1 MLNMDPLLSERARPY
16 FEKAQKLAPLIR
28 EYADRAEREAQ
39 MPREVA
45 DAFHDAGLFRILLP
59 RKMGG
64 GELTI
69 PDSLRLCEEVS
80 RIDGS
85 AGWNL
90 AICSSSPLFGYNLS
104 HAAFEKIYG
113 DPLGVS
119 AGSLNPVTT
128 QVVAADGGWRF
139 SGKATYA
146 SASAHATYLM
156 AAGLVL
162 RDGAPQIVDGV
173 PVMRAGVFPIKHAK
187 ILNTWS
193 TAGMRGTG
201 SNDCVFDN
209 VFVPDDFTFDWL
221 NAKSPWQHGPF
232 ENIPLQLQFVGNLVC
247 VVLGTARH
255 ALDSLNEIAQAKV
268 PAASRATL
276 RERPIAQIQFAQAEG
291 LLNAARAYFYNCND
305 EIWRKGEA
313 GESFSIHDRALARL
327 AVVTAAKLAVQAVD
341 LVADAAGMN
350 SAQTSCPIER
360 CWRDVHTATQHVLM
374 NTARFEVVG
383 RVLFG
388 LDPGSPVI

>member
-1 MLNMDPLLSERARPY
+1 MDQLVSERARPY
-16 FEKAQKLAPLIR
+16 FEKVQKLAPIIR
-28 EYADRAEREAQ
+28 EHADRAEREAQ
-39 MPREVA
+39 MPREVV
-45 DAFHDAGLFRILLP
+45 DAFREAGLFRILVP
-59 RKMGG
+59 RQMGG

-69 PDSLRLCEEVS
+69 PDTLRLCEEVA

-90 AICSSSPLFGYNLS
+90 AICGGGPLFGYNLS
-104 HAAFEKIYG
+104 RAAFEKIFG
-113 DPLGVS
+113 DPHGVS
-119 AGSLNPVTT
+119 AGSLNPATT
-128 QVVAADGGWRF
+128 RVVAVEGGWQF

-156 AAGLVL
+156 AAGMVL
-162 RDGAPQIVDGV
+162 RDGALQIVDGA
-173 PVMRAGVFPIKHAK
+173 PVMRAGLFPIRQAK

-201 SNDCVFDN
+201 SNDCVFEN
-209 VFVPDDFTFDWL
+209 VFVSDEFTFDWL
-221 NAKSPWQHGPF
+221 NAKSPWQRGPF
-232 ENIPLQLQFVGNLVC
+232 ANIPLQLQFVGGLVS

-255 ALDSLNEIAQAKV
+255 ALDALNEIAQAKV
-268 PAASRATL
+268 PAATRATL
-276 RERPIAQIQFAQAEG
+276 RERPIAQIQFARAEG
-291 LLNAARAYFYNCND
+291 LLRAARAYFYDCND

-313 GESFSIHDRALARL
+313 GDSFSIQDRAHARL

-341 LVADAAGMN
+341 LVADAAGMS

-360 CWRDVHTATQHVLM
+360 CWRDVHTASQHVLM

-388 LDPGSPVI
+388 LNPGSPVI

>member
-1 MLNMDPLLSERARPY
+1 MDRLISERARPY
-16 FEKAQKLAPLIR
+16 FEKAQKLGPIIR
-28 EYADRAEREAQ
+28 EHADRAEREAQ
-39 MPREVA
+39 IPREVV

-69 PDSLRLCEEVS
+69 PDSLRLCEEVA

-90 AICSSSPLFGYNLS
+90 AICSGGPMFGYNLS
-104 HAAFEKIYG
+104 RAAFEKVYG
-113 DPLGVS
+113 DPLGLS
-119 AGSLNPVTT
+119 AGSLNPATT
-128 QVVAADGGWRF
+128 RVVPADGGWRF

-146 SASAHATYLM
+146 SGSGHATYLM
-156 AAGLVL
+156 AAGMVL
-162 RDGAPQIVDGV
+162 RDGAPQMVDGF
-173 PVMRAGVFPIKHAK
+173 PMMRAGLFPIKHAK

-201 SNDCVFDN
+201 SNDCEFEN
-209 VFVPDDFTFDWL
+209 VFVSDEFTFDWM
-221 NAKSPWQHGPF
+221 NAKSPWQRGPF
-232 ENIPLQLQFVGNLVC
+232 ENIPLQLQFVGGLVS

-255 ALDSLNEIAQAKV
+255 ALDAFNEIAQAKV
-268 PAASRATL
+268 PAAARSTL
-276 RERPIAQIQFAQAEG
+276 RERPLAQIQFAQAEG
-291 LLNAARAYFYNCND
+291 LLHAARAYFYTCND

-313 GESFSIHDRALARL
+313 GESFSIQDRAHARL

-350 SAQTSCPIER
+350 SALTSSPIER

-374 NTARFEVVG
+374 NTTRFEVVG

>member
-1 MLNMDPLLSERARPY
+1 MDQLLSEHARAY
-16 FEKAQKLAPLIR
+16 FEKVQKLAPIIR
-28 EYADRAEREAQ
+28 AHADRAEREAQ
-39 MPREVA
+39 MPREVV
-45 DAFHDAGLFRILLP
+45 DAFHEAGLLRILIP
-59 RKMGG
+59 RQMGG
-64 GELTI
+64 AELTI
-69 PDSLRLCEEVS
+69 PDSLRITEEVA
-80 RIDGS
+80 RIDAS

-90 AICSSSPLFGYNLS
+90 AICAGGPLFGYNLS
-104 HAAFEKIYG
+104 RAAFETIYG
-113 DPLGVS
+113 DLRGVS
-119 AGSLNPVTT
+119 AGSLNPATT
-128 QVVAADGGWRF
+128 QVVAVEGGWRL

-146 SASAHATYLM
+146 SASAHASWLM
-156 AAGLVL
+156 AAGIVM
-162 RDGAPQIVDGV
+162 RDGAPQFVGGA
-173 PVMRAGVFPIKHAK
+173 PVLRAGLFPIKHAK

-201 SNDCVFDN
+201 SNDCVFEN
-209 VFVPDDFTFDWL
+209 VFVPDEFTFDWL
-221 NAKSPWQHGPF
+221 NAKSSWHRGPLA
-232 ENIPLQLQFVGNLVC
+232 NIPLQLQFVGGLVS

-255 ALDSLNEIAQAKV
+255 ALDALNEIAQAKV

-291 LLNAARAYFYNCND
+291 LLRAARAYFYNCND

-313 GESFSIHDRALARL
+313 GESFSVQDRAHARL
-327 AVVTAAKLAVQAVD
+327 GVVTAAKLAVQAVD

>member
-1 MLNMDPLLSERARPY
+1 MDRLISERARPY
-16 FEKAQKLAPLIR
+16 FEKAQKLAPIIR
-28 EYADRAEREAQ
+28 EHADRAEREAQ
-39 MPREVA
+39 IPREVV

-69 PDSLRLCEEVS
+69 PDSLRLCEEVA

-90 AICSSSPLFGYNLS
+90 AICSGGPMFGYNLS
-104 HAAFEKIYG
+104 RVAFEKIYG
-113 DPLGVS
+113 DPLGLS
-119 AGSLNPVTT
+119 AGSLNPATT
-128 QVVAADGGWRF
+128 RVVAADGGWRF

-146 SASAHATYLM
+146 SGSGHATYLM
-156 AAGLVL
+156 AAGMVL
-162 RDGAPQIVDGV
+162 RDGAPQMVDGF
-173 PVMRAGVFPIKHAK
+173 PMMRAGLFPIKHAK

-201 SNDCVFDN
+201 SNDCEFEN
-209 VFVPDDFTFDWL
+209 VLVPDEFTFDWL
-221 NAKSPWQHGPF
+221 NAKSPWQRGPF
-232 ENIPLQLQFVGNLVC
+232 ENIPLQLQFVGGLVS

-255 ALDSLNEIAQAKV
+255 ALDALNEIAQAKV
-268 PAASRATL
+268 PAAARSTL
-276 RERPIAQIQFAQAEG
+276 RERPLAQIQFAQAEG
-291 LLNAARAYFYNCND
+291 LLHAARAYLYSCND

-313 GESFSIHDRALARL
+313 GESYNIQDRAHARL

-350 SAQTSCPIER
+350 SALTSSPIER

-374 NTARFEVVG
+374 NTSRFEVVG

>member
-1 MLNMDPLLSERARPY
+1 MDRLISERARPY
-16 FEKAQKLAPLIR
+16 FEKAQKLAPIIR
-28 EYADRAEREAQ
+28 EHADRAEREAQ
-39 MPREVA
+39 IPREVV

-69 PDSLRLCEEVS
+69 PDSLRLCEEVA

-90 AICSSSPLFGYNLS
+90 AICSGGPMFGYNLS
-104 HAAFEKIYG
+104 RAAFEKIYG
-113 DPLGVS
+113 DPLGLS
-119 AGSLNPVTT
+119 AGSLNPATT
-128 QVVAADGGWRF
+128 RVVAADGGWRF

-146 SASAHATYLM
+146 SGSGHATYLM
-156 AAGLVL
+156 AAGMVL
-162 RDGAPQIVDGV
+162 RDGAPQMVDGF
-173 PVMRAGVFPIKHAK
+173 PMMRAGLFPIKHAK

-201 SNDCVFDN
+201 SNDCEFEN
-209 VFVPDDFTFDWL
+209 VLVPDEFTFDWL
-221 NAKSPWQHGPF
+221 NAKSPWQRGPF
-232 ENIPLQLQFVGNLVC
+232 ENIPLQLQFVGGLVS

-255 ALDSLNEIAQAKV
+255 ALDALNEIAQAKV
-268 PAASRATL
+268 PAAARSTL
-276 RERPIAQIQFAQAEG
+276 RERPLAQIQFAQAEG
-291 LLNAARAYFYNCND
+291 LLHAARAYFYSCND

-313 GESFSIHDRALARL
+313 GESFSIQDRAHARL
-327 AVVTAAKLAVQAVD
+327 AVVSAAKLAVQAVD

-350 SAQTSCPIER
+350 SALTSSRIER

-374 NTARFEVVG
+374 NTTRFEVVG

>member
-1 MLNMDPLLSERARPY
+1 MDRLVSERARPY
-16 FEKAQKLAPLIR
+16 FDKVQKLAPIIR
-28 EYADRAEREAQ
+28 EQADRAEREAQ
-39 MPREVA
+39 MPREVI
-45 DAFHDAGLFRILLP
+45 DAFHEAGLLRMHLP
-59 RKMGG
+59 TSMGG

-69 PDSLRLCEEVS
+69 PDSLRLCEEVA

-90 AICSSSPLFGYNLS
+90 AICSDGPLFGHNLS
-104 HAAFEKIYG
+104 RVAFEKIFG
-113 DPLGVS
+113 DPRGVS
-119 AGSLNPVTT
+119 AGSLNPMST
-128 QVVAADGGWRF
+128 QVVPAEGGWRF

-146 SASAHATYLM
+146 SCSAHATYLM
-156 AAGLVL
+156 AAGVVL
-162 RDGAPQIVDGV
+162 RDGAPQIVDGF
-173 PVMRAGVFPIKHAK
+173 PMLRAGLFPIKNAK

-201 SNDCVFDN
+201 SNDCVYEN
-209 VFVPDDFTFDWL
+209 VFIPDEFTFDWL
-221 NAKSPWQHGPF
+221 DAKSPWQRGPF
-232 ENIPLQLQFVGNLVC
+232 ANIPLQLQFVGGLVS

-255 ALDSLNEIAQAKV
+255 AIDALKEIAQAKV

-291 LLNAARAYFYNCND
+291 LLHAARAYFYNCND
-305 EIWRKGEA
+305 EIWRKGET
-313 GESFSIHDRALARL
+313 GESFSIEDRAHARL

-350 SAQTSCPIER
+350 SALTSSPIER
-360 CWRDVHTATQHVLM
+360 CWRDVHTASQHVLM
-374 NTARFEVVG
+374 NTSRFEVVG
-383 RVLFG
+383 SVLFG

>member
-1 MLNMDPLLSERARPY
+1 MDRLLSERAKPY
-16 FEKAQKLAPLIR
+16 FEKAQKLAPIIR

-39 MPREVA
+39 MSREVA
-45 DAFHDAGLFRILLP
+45 DAFHEAGLFRILVP
-59 RKMGG
+59 RNMGG

-80 RIDGS
+80 RIDAS

-90 AICSSSPLFGYNLS
+90 SICVGGPMFGYNLS
-104 HAAFEKIYG
+104 RAAFEKIYS
-113 DPLGVS
+113 DPRGVS
-119 AGSLNPVTT
+119 AGSLNPMTT
-128 QVVAADGGWRF
+128 QVIAADGGWRF

-162 RDGAPQIVDGV
+162 RDGAPHIVDGL
-173 PVMRAGVFPIKHAK
+173 PVMRAGLFPIKHAK
-187 ILNTWS
+187 ILNTWA

-201 SNDCVFDN
+201 SNDCVFEN
-209 VFVPDDFTFDWL
+209 VNVPDEFTFDWL
-221 NAKSPWQHGPF
+221 NAKSPWQRGPF
-232 ENIPLQLQFVGNLVC
+232 EKIPLQLQFVGNLVS

-255 ALDSLNEIAQAKV
+255 ALDTFNEIAQAKV
-268 PAASRATL
+268 PAATRATL

-291 LLNAARAYFYNCND
+291 LLHAARAYFYNCND
-305 EIWRKGEA
+305 EIWRKGET
-313 GESFSIHDRALARL
+313 GESFSIEDRAHARL

>member
-1 MLNMDPLLSERARPY
+1 MDRLLSESAKPY
-16 FEKAQKLAPLIR
+16 LEKAQALAPIIR
-28 EYADRAEREAQ
+28 EHADRGERDAQ

-45 DAFHDAGLFRILLP
+45 DAFREAGLFRILVP
-59 RKMGG
+59 RDMGG
-64 GELTI
+64 GGLTI

-80 RIDGS
+80 RFDGS

-90 AICSSSPLFGYNLS
+90 AICASGALFGYNLS
-104 HAAFEKIYG
+104 RAAFEKIYG
-113 DPLGVS
+113 DPLGAT
-119 AGSLNPVTT
+119 AGSLNPMTT
-128 QVVAADGGWRF
+128 QVVAVEGGWRF

-156 AAGLVL
+156 TAGIVM
-162 RDGAPQIVDGV
+162 RDGAPHFVDGV
-173 PVMRAGVFPIKHAK
+173 PTMRAGLFPIEQAK
-187 ILNTWS
+187 ILSTWS

-209 VFVPDDFTFDWL
+209 VLIPDEYTFDWL
-221 NAKSPWQHGPF
+221 SSKSPWKRGPLG
-232 ENIPLQLQFVGNLVC
+232 NIPLPLQFVGNLAS

-255 ALDSLNEIAQAKV
+255 ALDELKEIAQAKV
-268 PAASRATL
+268 PAAARGTL

-291 LLNAARAYFYNCND
+291 LLNAARAYFYSCND

-313 GESFSIHDRALARL
+313 GESFSIEDRAHARL

>member
-1 MLNMDPLLSERARPY
+1 MDPHLSERARSY
-16 FEKAQKLAPLIR
+16 FEKVEEIAPIIR
-28 EYADRAEREAQ
+28 EHADRAEREAQ
-39 MPREVA
+39 MAREVA
-45 DAFHDAGLFRILLP
+45 DAFREAGLFRVLLP
-59 RKMGG
+59 RDMDG

-69 PDSLRLCEEVS
+69 PDLLRVCEEVA
-80 RIDGS
+80 RVDGS

-90 AICSSSPLFGYNLS
+90 AICSGGPLFGYNLS
-104 HAAFEKIYG
+104 RNAFEKIFG
-113 DPLGVS
+113 DPRGVS
-119 AGSLNPVTT
+119 AGSLNPMTT
-128 QVVAADGGWRF
+128 RVVAAEGGWRF

-156 AAGLVL
+156 AAGVVL
-162 RDGAPQIVDGV
+162 RDGAPQIVDGF
-173 PVMRAGVFPIKHAK
+173 PVLRAGMFPIRNAK

-201 SNDCVFDN
+201 SNDCVFED
-209 VFVPDDFTFDWL
+209 VIVPDEFTFDWL
-221 NAKSPWQHGPF
+221 NATSPWYRGALA
-232 ENIPLQLQFVGNLVC
+232 NIPLQLQFVGGLVS

-255 ALDSLNEIAQAKV
+255 ALDELKNIAQAKV
-268 PAASRATL
+268 PAATRAPL
-276 RERPIAQIQFAQAEG
+276 RERSIAQVQFAQAEG

-305 EIWRKGEA
+305 EIWRKGVA
-313 GESFSIHDRALARL
+313 GESFSIEDRAYARL

-360 CWRDVHTATQHVLM
+360 CWRDVHTASQHVLM

>member
-1 MLNMDPLLSERARPY
+1 MDRLISERARPY
-16 FEKAQKLAPLIR
+16 FEKAQKLAPTIR
-28 EYADRAEREAQ
+28 EHADRAEREAQ
-39 MPREVA
+39 IPHEVVN
-45 DAFHDAGLFRILLP
+45 AFHDAGLFRILIP
-59 RKMGG
+59 RSMGG

-69 PDSLRLCEEVS
+69 PDSLRLCEEVA

-90 AICSSSPLFGYNLS
+90 AICSGGPMFGYNLS
-104 HAAFEKIYG
+104 RAAFEKIFG
-113 DPLGVS
+113 DPVGLS
-119 AGSLNPVTT
+119 AGSLNPATT
-128 QVVAADGGWRF
+128 RVVAADGGWRF

-146 SASAHATYLM
+146 SGSGHATYLM
-156 AAGLVL
+156 AAGMVL
-162 RDGAPQIVDGV
+162 RDGAPQMVDGF
-173 PVMRAGVFPIKHAK
+173 PTMRAGLFPIKNAK

-201 SNDCVFDN
+201 SNDCVFEE
-209 VFVPDDFTFDWL
+209 VFVPDEFTFDWL
-221 NAKSPWQHGPF
+221 NAKSPWQRGPF
-232 ENIPLQLQFVGNLVC
+232 EKIPLQLQFVGGLVS

-255 ALDSLNEIAQAKV
+255 ALDALNEIAQAKV
-268 PAASRATL
+268 PAAARATL
-276 RERPIAQIQFAQAEG
+276 RERPLAQIQFAQAEG
-291 LLNAARAYFYNCND
+291 LLHAARAYFYSCND

-313 GESFSIHDRALARL
+313 GESFSIQDRAHARL

-350 SAQTSCPIER
+350 SALTSSPIER

-374 NTARFEVVG
+374 NTSRFEVVG

-388 LDPGSPVI
+388 LDPGSSVI

>member
-1 MLNMDPLLSERARPY
+1 MDRLVSERARPY
-16 FEKAQKLAPLIR
+16 FEKVQKLAPIIR
-28 EYADRAEREAQ
+28 EHADRAERDAQ
-39 MPREVA
+39 MPREVI
-45 DAFHDAGLFRILLP
+45 DAFHDAGMFRMLLP
-59 RKMGG
+59 RAMGG
-64 GELTI
+64 GDLRI

-90 AICSSSPLFGYNLS
+90 AICSGSPLFGHNLS
-104 HAAFEKIYG
+104 RAAFEKIYG
-113 DPLGVS
+113 DPRGVS
-119 AGSLNPVTT
+119 AGSLNPATT
-128 QVVAADGGWRF
+128 RVVATDGGWRF

-156 AAGLVL
+156 AAGMVL
-162 RDGAPQIVDGV
+162 RDGAPQMVDGF
-173 PVMRAGVFPIKHAK
+173 PTMRAGLFPIKEAK
-187 ILNTWS
+187 ILNTWA

-201 SNDCVFDN
+201 SNDCVFED
-209 VFVPDDFTFDWL
+209 VFVPDEFTFDWL
-221 NAKSPWQHGPF
+221 NAKSPWQRGPF
-232 ENIPLQLQFVGNLVC
+232 ANIPLQLQFVGGLVS

-255 ALDSLNEIAQAKV
+255 ALDALNEIAQAKV
-268 PAASRATL
+268 PAATRATL
-276 RERPIAQIQFAQAEG
+276 RERPLAQIQFAQAEG
-291 LLNAARAYFYNCND
+291 LLHAARAYFYSCND

-313 GESFSIHDRALARL
+313 GESFSIEDRAHARL

-374 NTARFEVVG
+374 NTSRFEVVG

-388 LDPGSPVI
+388 LDPGAPVI

>member
-1 MLNMDPLLSERARPY
+1 MDRLLFERARLY
-16 FEKAQKLAPLIR
+16 IEKAQKIAPTIR
-28 EYADRAEREAQ
+28 EHADRAEREAQ
-39 MPREVA
+39 MPREVI

-59 RKMGG
+59 RAMGG

-69 PDSLRLCEEVS
+69 PDSLRLCEEVA

-90 AICSSSPLFGYNLS
+90 AICSGGPLFGHNLS
-104 HAAFEKIYG
+104 RTAFEKIYG
-113 DPLGVS
+113 DPRGVS
-119 AGSLNPVTT
+119 AGSLNPATT
-128 QVVAADGGWRF
+128 RVVAADGGWCF

-156 AAGLVL
+156 AAGMVL
-162 RDGAPQIVDGV
+162 RDGAPQMVDGF
-173 PVMRAGVFPIKHAK
+173 PVMRAGLFPIRDVK

-201 SNDCVFDN
+201 SNDCVFEN
-209 VFVPDDFTFDWL
+209 VVVPDEFTFDWL
-221 NAKSPWQHGPF
+221 NAKSPWQRGPF
-232 ENIPLQLQFVGNLVC
+232 ANIPLQVQLAGGLVS

-255 ALDSLNEIAQAKV
+255 ALDAFNEIAQAKV
-268 PAASRATL
+268 PAATRATL

-291 LLNAARAYFYNCND
+291 LLHAARAYFYGCND

-313 GESFSIHDRALARL
+313 GESFTIEDRAQARL
-327 AVVTAAKLAVQAVD
+327 AVITAAKLAVQAVD

-374 NTARFEVVG
+374 NTSRFEVVG
-383 RVLFG
+383 RVLLG

>member
-1 MLNMDPLLSERARPY
+1 MDRLISERARPY
-16 FEKAQKLAPLIR
+16 FEKAQKLAPIIR
-28 EYADRAEREAQ
+28 EHADRAEREAQ
-39 MPREVA
+39 IPREVV

-69 PDSLRLCEEVS
+69 PDSLRLCEEVA

-90 AICSSSPLFGYNLS
+90 AICSGGPMFGYNLS
-104 HAAFEKIYG
+104 RAAFEKIYG
-113 DPLGVS
+113 DPLGLS
-119 AGSLNPVTT
+119 AGSLNPATT
-128 QVVAADGGWRF
+128 RVVAADGGWRF

-146 SASAHATYLM
+146 SGSGHATYLM
-156 AAGLVL
+156 AAGMVL
-162 RDGAPQIVDGV
+162 RDGAPQMVDGF
-173 PVMRAGVFPIKHAK
+173 PMMRAGLFPIKHAK

-201 SNDCVFDN
+201 SNDCEFEN
-209 VFVPDDFTFDWL
+209 VLVPDEFTFDWL
-221 NAKSPWQHGPF
+221 NAKSPWQRGPF
-232 ENIPLQLQFVGNLVC
+232 ENIPLQLQFVGGLVS

-255 ALDSLNEIAQAKV
+255 ALDALNEMAQAKV
-268 PAASRATL
+268 PAAARSTL
-276 RERPIAQIQFAQAEG
+276 RERPLAQIQFAQAEG
-291 LLNAARAYFYNCND
+291 LLHAARAYFYSCND

-313 GESFSIHDRALARL
+313 GESFSIQDRAHARL

-350 SAQTSCPIER
+350 SALTSSPIER

-374 NTARFEVVG
+374 NTTRFEVVG